1 MSLVSMLPMLS
12 KGQGTDAQKPRYW
25 GMTQG
30 RICLQGK
37 QFFNVL
43 FTEFSEL
50 NVWFYNNSA
59 NILALFSHQKNIIPF
74 EISKGI
80 N

>member
-12 KGQGTDAQKPRYW
+12 KGLVTDAQKPRYW

-59 NILALFSHQKNIIPF
+59 NILAFFSHQKNIIPF
-74 EISKGI
+74 EIFKGI

>member
-1 MSLVSMLPMLS
+1 MVSMLPMLS
-12 KGQGTDAQKPRYW
+12 KGLGTDAQKPRYW

-37 QFFNVL
+37 QFANVL

-50 NVWFYNNSA
+50 NVWFYNNIA
-59 NILALFSHQKNIIPF
+59 NVLALCSDQKNIIPL
-74 EISKGI
+74 EIFKGI